1 MRLAVANIRDVAERQ
16 LCSGCGACA
25 YLAPRAIEMV
35 DTLDHGRRPVT
46 RGGPDRDPAAR
57 EAFEACPGRTL
68 EHTFDP
74 LEGGL
79 NSALRHA
86 WGPVLAVW
94 EGCAADDEIRFGG
107 SSGGA
112 ASALALHC
120 IERAGFHGLL
130 HIAARPD
137 APYLNRTVLST
148 TRAEI
153 LAATGSRY
161 APASPCDGLK
171 RIEDAPRPCVFIGK
185 PCDVAGALAAARV
198 RPRLAEKL
206 GLTIAIFCAGTPTT
220 AGTLALLRA
229 LGVEDPALVEEIR
242 YRGNGWPG
250 RFVVRYRDGGGE
262 LREASRSYEESW
274 GLLANYKQ
282 WRCNICPD
290 HSGEF
295 ADVAVGDP
303 WYRKIEPG
311 EAGRS
316 LVLART
322 ERGQRLVEAAIAAG
336 DLTLE
341 PADPGLL
348 PASQPN
354 LLHARGA
361 VWGRLAALRLAG
373 IPVPTYRALPTFGT
387 WLTKLSVG
395 EKIRSTVGAIARIR
409 RRQLREKHPVVPF
422 IPPAAGSSSRG
433 STPPDAGCAAPH

>member
-1 MRLAVANIRDVAERQ
+1 
-16 LCSGCGACA
+16 
-25 YLAPRAIEMV
+25 MV
-35 DTLDHGRRPVT
+35 DTLAYGRRPAM

-57 EAFEACPGRTL
+57 EALEACPGRML
-68 EHTFDP
+68 AHAFD
-74 LEGGL
+74 LRDTGL
-79 NSALRHA
+79 NRDLMRA
-86 WGPVLAVW
+86 WGPIYGVW
-94 EGCAADDEIRFGG
+94 EGYAADDEIRFAG

-130 HIAARPD
+130 HITARAD

-161 APASPCDGLK
+161 APASPCDGLQM
-171 RIEDAPRPCVFIGK
+171 IEDAASPCVFIGK
-185 PCDVAGALAAARV
+185 PCDVAGAAAAARL
-198 RPRLAEKL
+198 RPRLAQKL

-229 LGVEDPALVEEIR
+229 MGIADPASVESVR

-250 RFVVRYRDGGGE
+250 RFVVRYRDAAGQAV
-262 LREASRSYEESW
+262 EASRSYEESW
-274 GLLANYKQ
+274 GLLANHKQ

-290 HSGEF
+290 HTGEF

-303 WYRKIEPG
+303 WHRKIGPG

-322 ERGQRLVEAAIAAG
+322 PRGRRFVEAAIASG
-336 DLTLE
+336 DLVLE
-341 PADPGLL
+341 PASPGIL

-361 VWGRLAALRLAG
+361 VWGRITALRLAG
-373 IPVPTYRALPTFGT
+373 VPVPTFERLPMFGT
-387 WLTKLSVG
+387 WLTGLSLREKLQ
-395 EKIRSTVGAIARIR
+395 STIGAIARIGR
-409 RRQLREKHPVVPF
+409 RRLREPHPVVPF
-422 IPPAAGSSSRG
+422 VPPAAGSSRQRSAP
-433 STPPDAGCAAPH
+433 SFPGCAAPR